1 LYWSIGTRI
10 RHEVLKDN
18 RAQYGEQI
26 ISAVG
31 RQLSLEYGRGF
42 SEKTLRHMIRFAE
55 AFPDSY
61 GVIQPA
67 QIDFS
72 PLAVVLFR
80 DAHADGRLAL
90 SIYATVSMN
99 EYFYLTRLKP

>member
-1 LYWSIGTRI
+1 M
-10 RHEVLKDN
+10 
-18 RAQYGEQI
+18 
-26 ISAVG
+26 
-31 RQLSLEYGRGF
+31 EYGRGF

-80 DAHADGRLAL
+80 DAHADGRLRAL
-90 SIYATVSMN
+90 HCLHAIRAACA
-99 EYFYLTRLKP
+99 